1 MGGVFINNNNINN
14 FSYAIFPLS
23 MLYDDSYKEFSSN
36 EYFLYTLL
44 LNRMNIS
51 KRNPNHFSDE
61 KGIFVYYSN
70 HQICENLKCN
80 PKTATKVLN
89 KLEQAGLIRKEYQK
103 RGLPLKIYVKDIR
116 TENESTCNSPSQ
128 KPQDKLSGKPYSDS
142 NKQQKPFRNDL
153 TKQEKPVS
161 FDVERAEKMA
171 KMGLVPFS
179 VKKEKRR
186 TKNKDSTM

>member
-1 MGGVFINNNNINN
+1 MLSDNN
-14 FSYAIFPLS
+14 
-23 MLYDDSYKEFSSN
+23 YKEFSSN

-70 HQICENLKCN
+70 NRICENLKCN

-116 TENESTCNSPSQ
+116 TENESTCNFPSQ
-128 KPQDKLSGKPYSDS
+128 KPQDKLSGKPYSYS
-142 NKQQKPFRNDL
+142 NKQQKSFRNDFS
-153 TKQEKPVS
+153 KQEKPVS
-161 FDVERAEKMA
+161 FDVERAEKIA
-171 KMGLVPFS
+171 NDGFLDFS
-179 VKKEKRR
+179 QMKIKKRR
-186 TKNKDSTM
+186 KH